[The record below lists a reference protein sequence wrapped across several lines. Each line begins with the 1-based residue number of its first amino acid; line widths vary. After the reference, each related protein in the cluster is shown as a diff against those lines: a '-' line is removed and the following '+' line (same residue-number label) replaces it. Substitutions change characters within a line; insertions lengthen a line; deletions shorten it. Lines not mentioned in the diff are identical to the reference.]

1 MNGGETLDRL
11 HGEPTPWLDGSG
23 PAAETVLFTQAR
35 LSRNLAGFHFPIQ
48 AGTGELATIL
58 AELQTWVAQSPFA
71 AGWHFLDLE
80 DLADWQRKLLLE
92 KHLVTSR
99 SIREPL
105 HCGLLAGPGG
115 GLSALVNEED
125 HLRLTACSPGFDP
138 GAAAAAVAGFE
149 TELEKE
155 FGFAYQEDLGYLTS
169 WPGSVG
175 TGLHLAA
182 LLHLPGLVLVDQVDK
197 IINAMQQLR
206 FTVRGLFGRGG
217 TVRGC
222 LFLVTSQVTLGRDE
236 EEIVGDFGYHVG
248 KVLLHENSARQ
259 QLHARDRLWLED
271 LVHRSWAV
279 LKSARL
285 ITSQETFDRLS
296 HLRLGAA
303 LGILPE
309 FPPGQLNR
317 LVLGQQPAH
326 LQHAA
331 GESLNG
337 NERARL
343 RASFLRRELAG
354 AIDG

>member
-1 MNGGETLDRL
+1 MNSGEILDLL
-11 HGEPTPWLDGSG
+11 HAQPAAWLDGSG
-23 PAAETVLFTQAR
+23 PAGETVLFTQAR
-35 LSRNLAGFHFPIQ
+35 LSRNVAGFHFPIQ

-58 AELQTWVAQSPFA
+58 AEMETWLTQSPFA

-92 KHLVTSR
+92 KHLVTAR

-105 HCGLLAGPGG
+105 HCGLLASPGG
-115 GLSALVNEED
+115 SLTGLVNEED
-125 HLRLTACSPGFDP
+125 HLRLTATCPGFDP
-138 GAAAAAVAGFE
+138 AAATAAVAGFE

-169 WPGSVG
+169 WPGSLG
-175 TGLHLAA
+175 TGLHLATV
-182 LLHLPGLVLVDQVDK
+182 LHLPGLVLADEIDK

-206 FTVRGLFGRGG
+206 FTMRGLYGRGG

-222 LFLVTSQVTLGRDE
+222 LFLITSQVTLGCDE
-236 EEIVGDFGYHVG
+236 EEITNDFSYHVG
-248 KVLLHENSARQ
+248 KVLLHESSARQ

-271 LVHRSWAV
+271 LVHRSFAV
-279 LKSARL
+279 LRSARL

-296 HLRLGAA
+296 HLRLGVG

-309 FPPGQLNR
+309 LGPGLLNR
-317 LVLGQQPAH
+317 LVLGQQGAH

-331 GESLNG
+331 GESLTG
-337 NERARL
+337 NDRARV
-343 RASFLRRELAG
+343 RASFLRNELAR
-354 AIDG
+354 AIGG